1 MITVKIIHLA
11 RRLIQARLGFLP
23 KQKELN
29 NTNIMYLLTE
39 KGRENIWLEVR
50 TSWPRSEYLPVRPDL
65 TQSFSILSYDHL
77 LLKILK
83 FLFEAIKIGRPFII
97 WKNCTVMNLCSYSV
111 LSLQTTLTQKL

>member
-50 TSWPRSEYLPVRPDL
+50 TS
-65 TQSFSILSYDHL
+65 
-77 LLKILK
+77 
-83 FLFEAIKIGRPFII
+83 
-97 WKNCTVMNLCSYSV
+97 
-111 LSLQTTLTQKL
+111 